1 MVDALNDC
9 LLSEDELFA
18 RKGRMAKLPD
28 PFPEWQQE
36 SQ

>member
-9 LLSEDELFA
+9 LLSEEELLQ
-18 RKGRMAKLPD
+18 RKVEWAKLPD

-36 SQ
+36 NQ